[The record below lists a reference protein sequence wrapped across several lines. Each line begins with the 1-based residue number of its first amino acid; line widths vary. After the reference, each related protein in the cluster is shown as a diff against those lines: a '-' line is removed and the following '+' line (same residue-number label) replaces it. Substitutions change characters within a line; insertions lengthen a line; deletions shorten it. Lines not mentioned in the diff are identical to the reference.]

1 MRMDRKLKERI
12 VGAVLLVLAAVL
24 VIPLFLDGPDPE
36 APTERATVALPPAED
51 TDART
56 RTVRLEQQ
64 RDTPVA
70 PPPAAEPVPAPEP
83 LPTPRDAPAPAPVE
97 AAPSAPAE
105 TSPPAPAAEP
115 APTPAP
121 TTPAPASEPA
131 PAPTP
136 TPAPTPAPADPAP
149 TATSGEGWL
158 VQLGSFGNRDNAD
171 RLAAELRDKR
181 FQSFV
186 TRHESGGRVLH
197 RVRVGPAGTREEAD
211 ALLARLAAEGYSG
224 QAVPE

>member
-1 MRMDRKLKERI
+1 MRMDRKLEERI

-36 APTERATVALPPAED
+36 APTERATVALPPAEE

-83 LPTPRDAPAPAPVE
+83 LPTPRDAPAPAPAE
-97 AAPSAPAE
+97 IAPPVPAE

-115 APTPAP
+115 AP
-121 TTPAPASEPA
+121 
-131 PAPTP
+131 
-136 TPAPTPAPADPAP
+136 ADPAP
-149 TATSGEGWL
+149 PATSGEGWL